1 MKMLKFTIKIIL
13 FNSEFY
19 QKDSF
24 SYFYK
29 YKVILINCT

>member
-1 MKMLKFTIKIIL
+1 MKMLKFTIKRIL

-19 QKDSF
+19 QKYSL

-29 YKVILINCT
+29 YKVILIDCT